1 MFRSKTLAKGAAVA
15 AFSAALLGAS
25 PAFGD
30 AGENVTSSYGFTRAD
45 GVKIT
50 WVSAWSYQSSGNK
63 TVSVKDGYGDSH
75 SVYTL
80 YDRKNTTGLR
90 LDNDNGAGSTVTSGS
105 SATNYVVKVTACI
118 DIQAAPDQCGP
129 DDRPGD
135 GR

>member
-1 MFRSKTLAKGAAVA
+1 MLSTKVFAKGAVVA

-30 AGENVTSSYGFTRAD
+30 AGEDVTSSYGFTRAD
-45 GVKIT
+45 GKKIT

-63 TVSVKDGYGDSH
+63 TVSVKDGYADDH
-75 SVYTL
+75 AVYTL
-80 YDRKNTTGLR
+80 YDRKSSTGLR
-90 LDNDNGAGSTVTSGS
+90 LDNHSGAGKTVTSGS
-105 SATNYVVKVTACI
+105 SASNYVVKVTACVN
-118 DIQAAPDQCGP
+118 IQFAPDQCGP